1 MKTIFALL
9 ALLVSPAAFSACYM
23 IYAPTNELV
32 WRGPAAPVPMDT
44 LSIHDEI
51 QKMVPNGQ
59 LVILLEYG
67 VRCSPLDLIGPRK
80 TMGDKARELNN
91 G

>member
-9 ALLVSPAAFSACYM
+9 ALLVSPAALSACYL
-23 IYAPTNELV
+23 IYAPSNELV

-44 LSIHDEI
+44 LLIHDEI

-59 LVILLEYG
+59 MVILQDYSG
-67 VRCSPLDLIGPRK
+67 SCSPLDLTGPRK
-80 TMGDKARELNN
+80 TMRDKAREMNN